1 MAPSYNPTASG
12 ARGKVANAANRTRV
26 GCRWVRRACL
36 PCRRARGHRRR
47 NWLGCT
53 RCRRHRRHIGG
64 CGRGRVVACHGL
76 TGRSRRARDRHAPL
90 AGRPKAG
97 RPRGFGSRAFA
108 AGPDATAACAPSRD
122 VIAERG
128 RARCAAAL
136 GCALRR
142 ARGRGD
148 ARRSRTDRAGRG
160 EPAAAVRR
168 LARAVAVDQR
178 RRVGFG
184 SARHVRARRGVL

>member
-1 MAPSYNPTASG
+1 MAPFYNPTATG

-36 PCRRARGHRRR
+36 PCRRARGHRGR

-53 RCRRHRRHIGG
+53 RCRGHRRHIGG
-64 CGRGRVVACHGL
+64 CGRGRVVARNGL

-108 AGPDATAACAPSRD
+108 AGPHADRAACAPSR
-122 VIAERG
+122 
-128 RARCAAAL
+128 RCH
-136 GCALRR
+136 RR
-142 ARGRGD
+142 ARSCAVRCGPGLC
-148 ARRSRTDRAGRG
+148 ASARSRPRRCPKVACRPSWSRRACDRCSTVGPSSCCGSMRS
-160 EPAAAVRR
+160 RWT
-168 LARAVAVDQR
+168 
-178 RRVGFG
+178 RVG
-184 SARHVRARRGVL
+184 A